1 VDTRKAGE
9 RVNAIK
15 RTREDLK
22 ELKQGIHQSDKE
34 IDELENTPAFKR
46 KQIQIDPQKFSD
58 ETKISRYSLSD
69 DENAQVKLSKEN
81 PYLNGAVD

>member
-1 VDTRKAGE
+1 MS
-9 RVNAIK
+9 VNAIK
-15 RTREDLK
+15 RTQEDLK
-22 ELKQGIHQSDKE
+22 ELKQSVRQSDKE

-46 KQIQIDPQKFSD
+46 KQLHVDPQKFSE

-69 DENAQVKLSKEN
+69 DENEQVKLSKEN